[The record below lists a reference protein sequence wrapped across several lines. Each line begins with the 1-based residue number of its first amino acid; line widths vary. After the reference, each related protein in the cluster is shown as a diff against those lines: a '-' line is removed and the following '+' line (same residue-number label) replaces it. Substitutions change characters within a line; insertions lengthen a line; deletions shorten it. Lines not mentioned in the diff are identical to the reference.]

1 MSYLPTPK
9 SQKPKR
15 EKLPPAPR
23 PPRAP
28 RAPRPPSALSTRL
41 GIADPILVMLTVGYL
56 IVLAAVVF
64 LGYSWTRNMLATPV
78 ANAGSG
84 FSLTS
89 EAQGTPL
96 PPGSTPVPAN
106 LAGPTPKP
114 WNGLDRV
121 TVLVM
126 GLDVR
131 VNQPSESGPSRTDTM
146 MLISMDPVGLTAG
159 VLSIPRDLWVDIP
172 GFGFDKINTAYF
184 DAETDRLPGG
194 GPALAIQT
202 VQELIGIPIDYYV
215 VIDFDTFTYFIDN
228 IGGIDV
234 DVPEKSLEI
243 STIYK
248 GGTYQYKLHYGM
260 NHLDGPQALAYARAR
275 NTPGG
280 DLDRA
285 RRQQQVIFAI
295 RDKVLQLN
303 MLPRLIL
310 TAPDFYKSFAQGLK
324 TNITLDQAISLAWSA
339 KGLARNN
346 ITTGIISTD
355 QLQQITQIN
364 GLDVLVPN
372 LDKVRALRD
381 QVFVSQGEPG
391 PSQSPAD
398 PTQAAAQE
406 AAKIQLLN
414 GSGISGQ
421 AAATKDYLVKH
432 GFADANIT
440 VGDAQGSYAGS
451 RVTDLTGM
459 PYTVAYLVKLLQV
472 DPSNNLSQINLQ
484 SSTDVQVIIGA
495 NWRIPPS

>member
-15 EKLPPAPR
+15 EKLPPVPR

-28 RAPRPPSALSTRL
+28 RVARPPSALSTRL
-41 GIADPILVMLTVGYL
+41 GIADPILVILTVGYL
-56 IVLAAVVF
+56 IVLAAAVF
-64 LGYSWTRNMLATPV
+64 LGYSWTRNMLAIPV

-89 EAQGTPL
+89 VAQGTPL
-96 PPGSTPVPAN
+96 PPGSTPVPVN

-126 GLDVR
+126 GLDAR
-131 VNQPSESGPSRTDTM
+131 VAQPSEGPPRTDTM
-146 MLISMDPVGLTAG
+146 MLISMDPVGMSAG
-159 VLSIPRDLWVDIP
+159 ILSIPRDLWVNIP

-184 DAETDRLPGG
+184 DAESYRLPGG
-194 GPALAIQT
+194 GPALAMQT
-202 VQELIGIPIDYYV
+202 VEELLGIPIDYYA
-215 VIDFDTFTYFIDN
+215 VIDFNTFTYFIDN

-234 DVPEKSLEI
+234 NVPDRELKI
-243 STIYK
+243 QTIYN
-248 GGTYQYKLHYGM
+248 GGSYSYLIKQGM
-260 NHLDGPQALAYARAR
+260 NHFNGAQALAYARLR
-275 NTPGG
+275 DTPGG

-303 MLPRLIL
+303 MLPHLVL

-324 TNITLDQAISLAWSA
+324 TNVALDQAISLAWTA
-339 KGLARNN
+339 KGIARNN

-355 QLQQITQIN
+355 QLQKLTQIN
-364 GLDVLVPN
+364 GLDVLIPD

-381 QVFVSQGEPG
+381 QVFVAQGEPG
-391 PSQSPAD
+391 PSQSPVD

-421 AAATKDYLVKH
+421 AAATKNYLVKH

-459 PYTVAYLVKLLQV
+459 PYSVAYLVKLLQV